1 RPKVL
6 FSLRQ
11 LRCLCQ
17 TGAWQPK
24 QQHKR
29 QHKRICDGIAS
40 SGCYKCGYKPHPLL
54 GWQALVATK
63 AEGLFLPLAASLPLP
78 SGAWQPK
85 QQPKRQ
91 HKRICGG
98 IASSGCY
105 KFGHKPHLP
114 LGWQAL
120 FATKAE
126 GLFSLAASL
135 PLPSGAW
142 QPKQQPKRQHK
153 RLILPKCFSLP
164 LWIFQVAIM
173 LYLQEYHSLNHA

>member
-1 RPKVL
+1 MPQRPKV
-6 FSLRQ
+6 FSLWQ
-11 LRCLCQ
+11 PRCLCQ
-17 TGAWQPK
+17 AGAWQPK

-29 QHKRICDGIAS
+29 Q
-40 SGCYKCGYKPHPLL
+40 YK
-54 GWQALVATK
+54 Q
-63 AEGLFLPLAASLPLP
+63 
-78 SGAWQPK
+78 
-85 QQPKRQ
+85 
-91 HKRICGG
+91 ICGG
-98 IASSGCY
+98 IASSGFY
-105 KFGHKPHLP
+105 KCGYKLHLP

-120 FATKAE
+120 VATKAE

-142 QPKQQPKRQHK
+142 QPKQQHK